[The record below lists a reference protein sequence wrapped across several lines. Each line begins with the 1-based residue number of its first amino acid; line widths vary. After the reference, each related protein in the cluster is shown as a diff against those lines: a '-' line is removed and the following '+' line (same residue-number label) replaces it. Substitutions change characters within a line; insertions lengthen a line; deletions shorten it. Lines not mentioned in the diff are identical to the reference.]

1 MDRRT
6 VALRLAAEVAA
17 PIVIALL
24 TAGALSVALD
34 AHGQHQFFY
43 DGDSLVL
50 PLFQQSLARGEPLQW
65 VMSSQLFL
73 LPELPFYLLCSLVAG
88 GAVKAA
94 LVLNAILNAVVL
106 SLLLRAASGRLRWS
120 SPWARL
126 GAPFV
131 ASLLFVAFLLLDVRG
146 AQTNESI
153 ATFTVLTTYYY
164 GATFVALAVLALAL
178 HATGGLRTRPRIR
191 SAGYACYAVAAGL
204 LLAVETVSNPLVVF
218 QFAVPLGLA
227 LCLAVVLRWVPWR
240 MAAVVLAPLAA
251 AAVVGYAARFALG
264 RYLLPGATSYVHLN
278 QIPESIRFFSG
289 VAVSFLSAP
298 GGIAEAAVLA
308 LLLGA
313 CVAVLRAARGA
324 GDAVLP
330 LFVLCAVAV
339 TLVGTVLV
347 GSTATRYLGP
357 VFVFP
362 LLILVHPLLWRRM
375 QVLARFRW
383 PARASGVRAAG
394 ARAVGVRAVRV
405 RAVRVRTVRVRAV
418 GAAAAIAVAVAAIVA
433 AAPAAGSLRA
443 VTAAPG
449 SPGLTCLENWI
460 GDRSL
465 TGEGS
470 YWAVRALDLYGTRR
484 VDVLQVD
491 STLGARAWM
500 TDLASFDDRIP
511 SYFIV
516 DAPARRAQA
525 LTELGT
531 PERVVDCGV
540 FQIYD
545 YSGTRGE
552 ATMTTKL
559 ASSIRYQLT
568 TRGYP
573 ERVEEATRDRDR
585 DR

>member
-24 TAGALSVALD
+24 AAGALSVALD

-106 SLLLRAASGRLRWS
+106 SLLLRSVSGRMRWS
-120 SPWARL
+120 SAWARL
-126 GAPFV
+126 GAPFA
-131 ASLLFVAFLLLDVRG
+131 ASLLFVAFLLLEVRG

-178 HATGGLRTRPRIR
+178 HVTGGFRTQPRIR

-204 LLAVETVSNPLVVF
+204 LLGVETLSNPLVVF

-227 LCLAVVLRWVPWR
+227 LCIAVLLRAVPWR
-240 MAAVVLAPLAA
+240 SAALVLAPLVA

-289 VAVSFLSAP
+289 IAVSFVSTP
-298 GGIAEAAVLA
+298 GGIAEAAVVV

-313 CVAVLRAARGA
+313 CVAVLRAARGT
-324 GDAVLP
+324 GDVVLP

-362 LLILVHPLLWRRM
+362 LLILVHPLLWRR
-375 QVLARFRW
+375 V
-383 PARASGVRAAG
+383 AA
-394 ARAVGVRAVRV
+394 VVRV
-405 RAVRVRTVRVRAV
+405 RWPVRAV
-418 GAAAAIAVAVAAIVA
+418 GAGAAIAVAVAAVMV
-433 AAPAAGSLRA
+433 AAPAAASLRA
-443 VTAAPG
+443 VTASPG
-449 SPGLTCLENWI
+449 SPGLSCLENWI

-516 DAPARRAQA
+516 DAPARRTQA

-531 PERVVDCGV
+531 PDRIVDCGV

-545 YSGTRGE
+545 YSSTRGE

-573 ERVEEATRDRDR
+573 DRIEEATRDRDHDR